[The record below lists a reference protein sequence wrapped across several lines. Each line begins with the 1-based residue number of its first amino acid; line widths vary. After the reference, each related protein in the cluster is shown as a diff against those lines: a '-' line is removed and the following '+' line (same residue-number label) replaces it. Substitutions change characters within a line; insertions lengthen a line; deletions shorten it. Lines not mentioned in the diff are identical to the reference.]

1 MVPSRRYAMTTQTLR
16 RSRGP
21 VLGLRRVLVSG
32 PITALAE
39 EKLGRC
45 PTGPCGGRK
54 DGLQGRHWSV
64 NPLVL
69 RDVEP

>member
-32 PITALAE
+32 PITALAAASPRRE
-39 EKLGRC
+39 VNIFEIRTRTLRYVDE
-45 PTGPCGGRK
+45 GP
-54 DGLQGRHWSV
+54 
-64 NPLVL
+64 
-69 RDVEP
+69 